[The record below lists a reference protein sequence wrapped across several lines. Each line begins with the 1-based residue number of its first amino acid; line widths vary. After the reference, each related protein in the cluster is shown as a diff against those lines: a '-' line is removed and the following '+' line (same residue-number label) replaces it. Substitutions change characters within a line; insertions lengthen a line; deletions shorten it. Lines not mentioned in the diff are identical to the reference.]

1 MLNVDLP
8 CGPEISLLDLYSRK
22 MKTYPGSNL
31 FVNVHSSITQNSQKV
46 ETIKCPLTDE
56 WINNMWYSHIMKYY
70 SVIKKSEVLIQ
81 AITSINLENIMLSGK
96 Y

>member
-1 MLNVDLP
+1 
-8 CGPEISLLDLYSRK
+8 
-22 MKTYPGSNL
+22 
-31 FVNVHSSITQNSQKV
+31 
-46 ETIKCPLTDE
+46 
-56 WINNMWYSHIMKYY
+56 MKYY